1 MAQIIKIDD
10 INAPELSVYASLT
23 EAQLK
28 KECDLFIAESVKVI
42 DVALDCGLRPISFL
56 MEERQIDGIGKEI
69 ISRCPDVPV
78 YTASREVL
86 SSLTGF
92 ELTRGVLCAMRRPE
106 IVFQPI
112 EETEKGAISSKSFIL
127 NLKGILKSSAILV
140 GIGMT
145 ECFDTEAT
153 VTALISNYEG
163 RLIIDADGLNSIKTC
178 PEKLISAKKTPIIT
192 PHVGE
197 MARLTKLSISEIKE
211 SRERVALDFAKKY
224 NCVVVLKD
232 SVTVIASPEGRSIT
246 LDRENSALAKGGSGD
261 VLSGIIA
268 SLSAQ
273 GLAPYDAA
281 LCGAVIHSE
290 AGLAASSV
298 MAEESVL
305 PSDII
310 ACLSAVFKELRS

>member
-1 MAQIIKIDD
+1 MIKKLVSPLLPKREK
-10 INAPELSVYASLT
+10 NANKGAFGTLTVVGGSEKYRGAPILACEAALRSGVGICRLCSTEKVVAS
-23 EAQLK
+23 A
-28 KECDLFIAESVKVI
+28 
-42 DVALDCGLRPISFL
+42 
-56 MEERQIDGIGKEI
+56 
-69 ISRCPDVPV
+69 
-78 YTASREVL
+78 
-86 SSLTGF
+86 
-92 ELTRGVLCAMRRPE
+92 AMRRPE